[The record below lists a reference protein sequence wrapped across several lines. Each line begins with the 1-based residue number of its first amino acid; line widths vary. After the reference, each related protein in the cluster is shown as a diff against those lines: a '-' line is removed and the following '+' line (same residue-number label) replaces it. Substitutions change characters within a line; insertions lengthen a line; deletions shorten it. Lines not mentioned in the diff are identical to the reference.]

1 VDIIFDRRGVGVQ
14 KLKVIVVAAS
24 VIMRNKISNL
34 IAEDSTIVVIGAAR
48 NASEAVRMVQELRP
62 DVVTIDI
69 EIPEINGLVAL
80 TSIMSQRPTPILL
93 LSSGSKDGIKAI
105 ITGLQ
110 NGAVDF
116 ISKPT
121 QYSGLDLSKIKDE
134 LIFKIKQVAQIPLRT
149 LILNNISVSKVI
161 AGQQVEDHS
170 KTGCLEELDQ
180 IVAIGCGVGGPKAL
194 EIVISSLPANFPFPL
209 LIVQHMPPKY
219 TKVLVERLNRFSH
232 VKVVEAKNDQ
242 LVLGG
247 TAYIAPGN
255 CHMTVVQQGQECRI
269 KLHRKAPVNVYG
281 LFIDVLFNSISELTS
296 LKQHLILMTGRG
308 SDGARGMLKARQ
320 AGAHT
325 TLVESQETSIVN
337 EMPEAAVA
345 LGCVDYE
352 IPSYLLASKIMEV
365 TGELRFRRFS
375 FPSA

>member
-1 VDIIFDRRGVGVQ
+1 MGIIIDRRGEVVQ
-14 KLKVIVVAAS
+14 NIKVLVVATS
-24 VIMRNKISNL
+24 VIMRKQISNL
-34 IAEDSTIVVIGAAR
+34 IAEDSIIEVIGAAR
-48 NASEAVRMVQELRP
+48 NASEAVSMVQELRP

-69 EIPEINGLVAL
+69 EVPELNSLVAL
-80 TSIMSQRPTPILL
+80 SSMMSKRPTPILI
-93 LSSGSKDGIKAI
+93 LSSGSKDGITAT

-121 QYSGLDLSKIKDE
+121 QLFGPDLSQIKDE
-134 LIFKIKQVAQIPLRT
+134 LIFKLKQAAQIPLRT
-149 LILNNISVSKVI
+149 LILNNITVSTVI
-161 AGQQVEDHS
+161 AGQQVEDAP
-170 KTGCLEELDQ
+170 KTGCMEGFDQ

-194 EIVISSLPANFPFPL
+194 EIVIGSLPANFPYPL

-219 TKVLVERLNRFSH
+219 TKVLAERLNRFSS
-232 VKVVEAKNDQ
+232 VQVVEAKNDQ

-255 CHMTVVQQGQECRI
+255 CHMTVVQQGQVCRI
-269 KLHRKAPVNVYG
+269 KLHKKAPVNGYRPS
-281 LFIDVLFNSISELTS
+281 IDVLFESISGLKS

-308 SDGARGMLKARQ
+308 SDGARGMLNAKQ
-320 AGAHT
+320 AGAQS

-337 EMPEAAVA
+337 EMLEAAVE

-352 IPSYLLASKIMEV
+352 VPSHLLASKIMEV
-365 TGELRFRRFS
+365 TGELRR
-375 FPSA
+375 